1 MMTTTENNF
10 HNIKQ
15 YYINDIISFF
25 MTEMLK
31 ISEAFCKKKK
41 KKKLHIAVTR
51 KNDLH
56 LLFDNRKH

>member
-41 KKKLHIAVTR
+41 KKPAYCSNT
-51 KNDLH
+51 
-56 LLFDNRKH
+56 